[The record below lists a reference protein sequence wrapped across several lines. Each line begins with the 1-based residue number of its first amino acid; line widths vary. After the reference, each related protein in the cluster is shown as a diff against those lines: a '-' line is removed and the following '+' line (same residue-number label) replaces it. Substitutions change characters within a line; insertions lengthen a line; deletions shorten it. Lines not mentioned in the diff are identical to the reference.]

1 MEKQTRAAPYLRIA
15 ALNPYNVAS
24 LVASLVVAAAIG
36 ETAIAI
42 CAIAL
47 EIVWLLFAPD
57 SLVLQRRWFDPVF
70 QAELAAEAESHLAA
84 RTTSLGFADQTR
96 VRALRS
102 ERARIEGIARENP
115 TFGSELLVRELGRL
129 DALVAEFVELGVAV
143 AQRERHLA
151 AFDESALHSRRA
163 IYESQ
168 LDAVGDGDPRREV
181 ALRNV
186 RVLHQRAA
194 RHRELRRS
202 LETARGQMDLIE
214 SSVRLLADEMVTMSH
229 PSELGER
236 LDDLRIAVDAVR
248 VATGE
253 ADEWEEVEPVET
265 TMHS

>member
-1 MEKQTRAAPYLRIA
+1 MEKQTAPYLRIA
-15 ALNPYNVAS
+15 ALNPYNVTTV
-24 LVASLVVAAAIG
+24 VAALVVAMATG
-36 ETAIAI
+36 EPTIAV
-42 CAIAL
+42 CAVAL

-57 SLVLQRRWFDPVF
+57 ARVLQRLWFDRVF
-70 QAELAAEAESHLAA
+70 QAELAAEAEARLAA
-84 RTTSLGFADQTR
+84 RTTSLGFADQMR
-96 VRALRS
+96 VQTLKN

-115 TFGSELLVRELGRL
+115 SFGSNMLVRELGRL

-151 AFDESALHSRRA
+151 SFDGGAMQVRRDTYA
-163 IYESQ
+163 TQ
-168 LDAVGDGDPRREV
+168 LAGVRGEDPRREV
-181 ALRNV
+181 ALRNL
-186 RVLHQRAA
+186 RVLDQRVA

-248 VATGE
+248 VANG
-253 ADEWEEVEPVET
+253 DGGEWEEDPASRMEE
-265 TMHS
+265 SA